1 MSRLA
6 LLSLALIM
14 TSSAYAQR
22 TIGGVRTDR
31 APTIDGDLSD
41 PAWQQ
46 APKADKFVDP
56 FTGKEVEDQTT
67 AWIAYDD
74 KAIYIAFHC
83 LAKDV
88 EGLIGKEI
96 RPGAAFDGED
106 FVAVRLDP
114 FGLGRIEEMTRFQVN
129 LLGTQNFISGVG
141 RAGKAEWRGE
151 WKSVAKKVAD
161 GYVVEIEIPWAALDY
176 PGGPNKTMA
185 VNFVRWHPKEGR
197 RSLWS
202 NATAQE
208 LAELQGRWLE
218 VNPPKRSAPRPK
230 ALVYGLGEV
239 NEDRITLDAGL
250 DLRYQPT
257 SQITLV
263 GSANPDFKNV
273 EQSIERLQF
282 ARTERFFEDAR
293 PFFAE
298 GSSFFRPTSE
308 FGIGRV
314 FYSRRIRDFDF
325 GAKAYGKIENL
336 VNFGA
341 LATTGKGRNAGMVR
355 LSHDFGSQGSVGAFA
370 IGDDTTG
377 RENQVL
383 GANFNHRFGNFGAS
397 AETAHEKDS
406 SYQAQA
412 SGAEVW
418 YQIPRLFSMVRFNA
432 IGPNFNP
439 SLGLTGFNDRRGF
452 YSYTEFADQPTKGPF
467 TRMAAEL
474 YADRYDHFDG
484 RTHSH
489 GYDAT
494 IRALHKSDVD
504 GRISFEDRV
513 FEGGRDRVVTLGA
526 ISGFTNRFQRYSITH
541 QNGIRNDLPFRFTT
555 VDGTQRLFRK
565 LDVGV
570 GFSRLSYQGHS
581 DQAFLT
587 AGWEFDARQ
596 SIGARLVKEG
606 RDTNFYMAYRSSG
619 LAGNEFFVIAGDP
632 NAKKW
637 EPRLTIK
644 VVMPFD
650 V

>member
-1 MSRLA
+1 M
-6 LLSLALIM
+6 
-14 TSSAYAQR
+14 
-22 TIGGVRTDR
+22 
-31 APTIDGDLSD
+31 
-41 PAWQQ
+41 
-46 APKADKFVDP
+46 
-56 FTGKEVEDQTT
+56 
-67 AWIAYDD
+67 
-74 KAIYIAFHC
+74 
-83 LAKDV
+83 
-88 EGLIGKEI
+88 
-96 RPGAAFDGED
+96 
-106 FVAVRLDP
+106 
-114 FGLGRIEEMTRFQVN
+114 
-129 LLGTQNFISGVG
+129 
-141 RAGKAEWRGE
+141 
-151 WKSVAKKVAD
+151 
-161 GYVVEIEIPWAALDY
+161 
-176 PGGPNKTMA
+176 
-185 VNFVRWHPKEGR
+185 
-197 RSLWS
+197 
-202 NATAQE
+202 
-208 LAELQGRWLE
+208 
-218 VNPPKRSAPRPK
+218 
-230 ALVYGLGEV
+230 
-239 NEDRITLDAGL
+239 
-250 DLRYQPT
+250 
-257 SQITLV
+257 
-263 GSANPDFKNV
+263 
-273 EQSIERLQF
+273 
-282 ARTERFFEDAR
+282 
-293 PFFAE
+293 
-298 GSSFFRPTSE
+298 
-308 FGIGRV
+308 